1 MDQQERQ
8 VISDIFRRLEQVADQ
23 PREPEAERF
32 IADKVR
38 QQPYAPYAMAQ
49 AIYVQEQALSALQSE
64 LEQLRAEAEQA
75 RRQPQQGGF
84 LSGLFGGNARPEPA
98 SSASPS
104 ASPWGRNAAPGYGPG
119 AQGGGMQ
126 AAPMQGGAF
135 QGGAMQGGAMQGGP
149 WGGGGPM
156 QSRGGGFLQG
166 ALSTAAGVA
175 GGVMIANALSHAFG
189 GGANEAAQSP
199 AEGVNHLTDQANDQ
213 TDLGQSNDNAGISD
227 ALYDNPQADDDYTDL
242 DSGSGDDGDWT

>member
-49 AIYVQEQALSALQSE
+49 AIYVQEQALASLQAE
-64 LEQLRAEAEQA
+64 LERLRAEAEEA

-84 LSGLFGGNARPEPA
+84 LSSLFGGNARSEPA
-98 SSASPS
+98 YRDPSPAPS
-104 ASPWGRNAAPGYGPG
+104 ASPWGQARGGAPAYGAG
-119 AQGGGMQ
+119 VQG
-126 AAPMQGGAF
+126 APMQGGP
-135 QGGAMQGGAMQGGP
+135 MQGGSMQGGP
-149 WGGGGPM
+149 WAGGNPM

-189 GGANEAAQSP
+189 GGADEAAKGG
-199 AEGVNHLTDQANDQ
+199 AEGASNLTDQAAGAA
-213 TDLGQSNDNAGISD
+213 DLGQSNDNAGITD
-227 ALYDNPQADDDYTDL
+227 ALYDDPQAGDDYSDL

>member
-98 SSASPS
+98 PP
-104 ASPWGRNAAPGYGPG
+104 ASPWGQSRNAAPGYGTG
-119 AQGGGMQ
+119 AQGAMQ

-135 QGGAMQGGAMQGGP
+135 QGGATQGGP
-149 WGGGGPM
+149 WGGGAPM

-189 GGANEAAQSP
+189 GGAHEAAQSP
-199 AEGVNHLTDQANDQ
+199 AEGVNNLTDQANDQ
-213 TDLGQSNDNAGISD
+213 TDPGQSNDNAGISD
-227 ALYDNPQADDDYTDL
+227 ALYDNPQADDDYTDF